1 MGDQGNIRQLTIE
14 TKVVPVIARPH
25 SVPAE
30 QALLGAL
37 MLNNRLYDQL
47 DGKLRPEHFY
57 IPLHSA
63 VFEALERVINHRG
76 GEANPITLQQE
87 MRSSPF
93 DVEQQLLPHLKAMF
107 ENASFASNIKTL
119 AEVIHT
125 TYLQRQLMGLGDS
138 IKQEGEKASTPEV
151 AEEVIMAA
159 GDELY
164 RLSAAG
170 NARAPRSTRETLKAM
185 LAHAEVARNAKG
197 GITGVGTGLID
208 LDKLLGGLQR
218 SDFIVLGARPS
229 MGKTS
234 LLLNIAQHAAQA
246 LLDGKEHGAA
256 VGVFSLEM
264 SDEQLMQRMA
274 AGMAGIDSQRVAN
287 GQTRDKE
294 YERLM
299 EASAALAELPL
310 HIDDTPAMSIGMMRS
325 RARQMKRQYGI
336 GLLVVDYL
344 QLMTAPGRRNDESRV
359 QEVSEISRGLKQIAR
374 ELDIPVLA
382 AGQLSRNV
390 ESRDNKRPQLSD
402 LRESGSIEQDADVV
416 AFLYRAE
423 YYLKQQLGGATEITA
438 GSDAERKR
446 VMELGTQ
453 LEKSKGLTE
462 LIVAK
467 NRKGPTDTV
476 RLMFKPQTT
485 TFESLA
491 PGSTF

>member
-1 MGDQGNIRQLTIE
+1 MGDQGNVRQLTIE
-14 TKVVPVIARPH
+14 TKVVPIVARPH

-37 MLNNRLYDQL
+37 MVNNRLYDQL

-63 VFEALERVINHRG
+63 VFEALERIINQRG

-87 MRSSPF
+87 MRASPF
-93 DVEQQLLPHLKAMF
+93 DVEQQLLPHLSSMF
-107 ENASFASNIKTL
+107 ENASLATNIKTL

-125 TYLQRQLMGLGDS
+125 TYLQRQLMGLGDN
-138 IKQEGEKASTPEV
+138 IKQEGEKATRPEV
-151 AEEVIMAA
+151 VEEVIMSA

-170 NARAPRSTRETLKAM
+170 NARAPRSARESLKAM
-185 LAHAEVARNAKG
+185 LAHAETARSAKG
-197 GITGVGTGLID
+197 GITGIGTGLID

-246 LLDGKEHGAA
+246 LVDGKDHGAA

-264 SDEQLMQRMA
+264 SDEQLMQRLA
-274 AGMAGIDSQRVAN
+274 AGVAGLDSQRIAN
-287 GQTRDKE
+287 GQMSDKDMD
-294 YERLM
+294 RLM
-299 EASAALAELPL
+299 QATATLAELPL
-310 HIDDTPAMSIGMMRS
+310 HVDDTPAMSIGMMRS

-336 GLLVVDYL
+336 GLLVVDYM

-374 ELDIPVLA
+374 ELDIPVLVA
-382 AGQLSRNV
+382 AQLSRNV
-390 ESRDNKRPQLSD
+390 ENRDNKRPILAD

-416 AFLYRAE
+416 AFLYRPE
-423 YYLKQQLGGATEITA
+423 YYLKQQLGGASEITA

-446 VMELGTQ
+446 VLEASSQ
-453 LEKSKGLTE
+453 LEKARGITE

-476 RLMFKPQTT
+476 RLLFKPDTT
-485 TFESLA
+485 TFHSFA
-491 PGSTF
+491 ANI